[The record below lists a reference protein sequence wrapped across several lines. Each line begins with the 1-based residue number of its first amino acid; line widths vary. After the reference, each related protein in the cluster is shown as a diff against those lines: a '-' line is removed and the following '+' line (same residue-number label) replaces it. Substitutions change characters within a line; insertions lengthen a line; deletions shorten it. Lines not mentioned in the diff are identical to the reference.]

1 MPRGQRPNRYG
12 RRMRILRAALV
23 PRTAVG
29 VVAAVLVLTACANG
43 ETESAGPSVTDPPA
57 PVASTTPPPAPTTP
71 ADHADQPADDSAE
84 SDVPWDSPTDGVAA
98 SADAALTA
106 TGLRIGSQLGYDR
119 IVVEFSGTG
128 TPGWLAARSAT
139 AVEDPTGRSVD
150 LEGEGYL
157 AVIASGLTTPPDG
170 GIGPGTT
177 TPGNSVVTGSEFTGV
192 FEGESQIWLG
202 LADPEAPY
210 RVFTLEDPTR
220 LVIDVQRSMA

>member
-1 MPRGQRPNRYG
+1 MGAH
-12 RRMRILRAALV
+12 RRISALRILAGTAAAMTLL
-23 PRTAVG
+23 A
-29 VVAAVLVLTACANG
+29 ACATG
-43 ETESAGPSVTDPPA
+43 ESV
-57 PVASTTPPPAPTTP
+57 PVASDASTAPVPTTTATETAAPSASPTAP
-71 ADHADQPADDSAE
+71 AEDSAE

-106 TGLRIGSQLGYDR
+106 TDLRIGSQLGYDR

-128 TPGWLAARSAT
+128 TPGWLSARSAT
-139 AVEDPTGRSVD
+139 AVEDPTGQSVD
-150 LEGEGYL
+150 LESEGYL

-170 GIGPGTT
+170 GIDPGTT

-192 FEGESQIWLG
+192 FEGEAQIWLG

-210 RVFTLEDPTR
+210 RVFTLENPTR

>member
-1 MPRGQRPNRYG
+1 MGINR
-12 RRMRILRAALV
+12 RTPALRILAGTAAAMTLL
-23 PRTAVG
+23 A
-29 VVAAVLVLTACANG
+29 ACATG
-43 ETESAGPSVTDPPA
+43 ESDPVASVASPA
-57 PVASTTPPPAPTTP
+57 PVPTTTATESPDPSAAPT
-71 ADHADQPADDSAE
+71 APADDSAE

-106 TGLRIGSQLGYDR
+106 TDLRIGSQLGYDR

-170 GIGPGTT
+170 GIDPGTT
-177 TPGNSVVTGSEFTGV
+177 TPGNTVVTGSEFTGV

-202 LADPEAPY
+202 LTDPEAPY
-210 RVFTLEDPTR
+210 RVFTLENPTR